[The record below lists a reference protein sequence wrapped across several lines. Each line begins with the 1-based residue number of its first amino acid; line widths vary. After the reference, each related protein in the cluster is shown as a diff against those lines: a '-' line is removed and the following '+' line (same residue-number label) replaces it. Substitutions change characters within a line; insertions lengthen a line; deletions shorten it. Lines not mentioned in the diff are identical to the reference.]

1 MMRIRRVADI
11 EIYTTPFC
19 PFCIAVKR
27 LLDKKGVAYTEIDVM
42 MRSTLRRELTERAG
56 GSRTVPQIFVDG
68 EHLGDCVEIMEMDVD
83 DELNARLGLNIV
95 IDGAAD
101 GVGGG

>member
-1 MMRIRRVADI
+1 VADI

-19 PFCIAVKR
+19 PFCIAAKR

-42 MRSTLRRELTERAG
+42 MRSALRREMIERTG

-68 EHLGDCVEIMEMDVD
+68 EHLGDCIEIMEMDVN
-83 DELNARLGLNIV
+83 DELNARLGLNTV

-101 GVGGG
+101 GVGS

>member
-1 MMRIRRVADI
+1 MADI

-19 PFCIAVKR
+19 PFCIAAKR

-42 MRSTLRRELTERAG
+42 MKSSLRREMTERAG

-68 EHLGDCVEIMEMDVD
+68 EHLGDCVAIMEMDAD
-83 DELNARLGLNIV
+83 DALDARLGLNTV
-95 IDGAAD
+95 MDGAAD
-101 GVGGG
+101 GAGDGAGGR

>member
-1 MMRIRRVADI
+1 MADI

-27 LLDKKGVAYTEIDVM
+27 LLDKKGVTYTEIDVM

-83 DELNARLGLNIV
+83 DELDARLGLNTV

>member
-1 MMRIRRVADI
+1 VSDI

-19 PFCIAVKR
+19 PFCIAAKR

-42 MRSTLRRELTERAG
+42 MKSTLRREMSERAG

-68 EHLGDCVEIMEMDVD
+68 EHLGDCMEIMEMDAD
-83 DELNARLGLNIV
+83 DALDARLGLNTV
-95 IDGAAD
+95 MDRAAD